1 MCIIITNL
9 FDFGNRMEK
18 ETVRRFDGRCINSE
32 FWVHTFTKK
41 EYRIL
46 NREKEIEA
54 YLKGKLP
61 DEEKAKYEIAQELGL
76 LDKVLGGGWKTL
88 TAKETG
94 RIGGLMARK
103 KK

>member
-1 MCIIITNL
+1 
-9 FDFGNRMEK
+9 MEK

-46 NREKEIEA
+46 NRE
-54 YLKGKLP
+54 
-61 DEEKAKYEIAQELGL
+61 EEKAKYEIAQELGL

>member
-1 MCIIITNL
+1 
-9 FDFGNRMEK
+9 MEK

-61 DEEKAKYEIAQELGL
+61 EEEKAKYESPRNW
-76 LDKVLGGGWKTL
+76 DCL
-88 TAKETG
+88 TRFWEAAGKH
-94 RIGGLMARK
+94 
-103 KK
+103 